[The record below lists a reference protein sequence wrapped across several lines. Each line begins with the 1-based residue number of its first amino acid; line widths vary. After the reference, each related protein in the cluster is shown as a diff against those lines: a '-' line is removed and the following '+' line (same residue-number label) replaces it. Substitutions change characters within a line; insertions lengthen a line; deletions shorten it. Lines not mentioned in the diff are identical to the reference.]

1 MRARSDAE
9 QCKRIAPPGATLLP
23 YVADRIALLIGPVPP
38 SGQFVG
44 SGSLRLLGS
53 VRRSSHL

>member
-1 MRARSDAE
+1 MCARSDAE
-9 QCKRIAPPGATLLP
+9 QCKGIAPRGTLLS

-38 SGQFVG
+38 SGQLVG

-53 VRRSSHL
+53 VRRSRHL